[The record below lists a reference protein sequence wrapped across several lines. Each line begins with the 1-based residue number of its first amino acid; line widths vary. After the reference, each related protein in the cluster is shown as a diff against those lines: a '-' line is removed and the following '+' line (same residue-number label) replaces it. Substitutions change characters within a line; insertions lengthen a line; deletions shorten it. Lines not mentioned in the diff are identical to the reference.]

1 MTNDN
6 KVFID
11 DLVEY
16 FKINTDQID
25 KFLNSKL
32 NMKDKVNSCAM
43 SIVKDRLKKEVKDM
57 IKYKCTRCGKIWY
70 TETYLPPNQK
80 CICGGK
86 IKSEKEVK

>member
-57 IKYKCTRCGKIWY
+57 IKYKCTRCGKI
-70 TETYLPPNQK
+70 
-80 CICGGK
+80 
-86 IKSEKEVK
+86 

>member
-1 MTNDN
+1 
-6 KVFID
+6 
-11 DLVEY
+11 
-16 FKINTDQID
+16 
-25 KFLNSKL
+25 
-32 NMKDKVNSCAM
+32 M